1 MENNDAVN
9 LIAIIL
15 YNHGLE
21 DDDALTA
28 SKAVLDALEERAL
41 NIRLEVTNGEK

>member
-1 MENNDAVN
+1 MENDDAVN
-9 LIAIIL
+9 LISTIL

-21 DDDALTA
+21 DDDELTA

-41 NIRLEVTNGEK
+41 EIRLGVDNGE